1 MFKTATLAAV
11 AAALT
16 MVATPAASQAGTRM
30 AREARPAPVH
40 TAPAR
45 AECGLTKMFERL
57 RAARAE
63 RRAHVRE
70 VRVVRER
77 PARVARTH
85 KPLK

>member
-1 MFKTATLAAV
+1 MFKIATLAAV

-16 MVATPAASQAGTRM
+16 MVAMPAVSEAGTKM
-30 AREARPAPVH
+30 KREARPAAA
-40 TAPAR
+40 APAH
-45 AECGLTKMFERL
+45 ASCGLTKMFGHM

-63 RRAHVRE
+63 RRAERA
-70 VRVVRER
+70 R

>member
-16 MVATPAASQAGTRM
+16 MVAMPAASQAGTKM

-40 TAPAR
+40 AAPAR
-45 AECGLTKMFERL
+45 AQCGLTKLFERI

-63 RRAHVRE
+63 RRAHVHK
-70 VRVVRER
+70 
-77 PARVARTH
+77 ARVARTH